1 MYKKWLGWKKV
12 AVCLVGAAMIMQ
24 GGSLAMAADEYPTEQ
39 DGPDYAEDDQTSEDT
54 TEDTD
59 EDTLMRIQM
68 KMILMQIRMQKMQ
81 ILMKIPT
88 ALLM

>member
-1 MYKKWLGWKKV
+1 
-12 AVCLVGAAMIMQ
+12 MQ
-24 GGSLAMAADEYPTEQ
+24 KMTRHLRTQQKTPMRIL
-39 DGPDYAEDDQTSEDT
+39 
-54 TEDTD
+54 
-59 EDTLMRIQM
+59 LMRIQM